1 MLLVAFQIKETNV
14 NRNYQLGASDPMNA
28 QSYKTQRP
36 DEPEDLWQPLY
47 DRVNI
52 AVTVPGQLS
61 FFSTPKGQSVTLIS
75 NTTAST
81 IVKSY
86 RDTNIENAGVVPTK
100 LYKFVGIS
108 IAFVHATRNA
118 ATNPTDR
125 TLIQD
130 GGYMQFRIVDKD
142 ILYLP
147 LIAIPV
153 LNPIQAMTTN
163 AGIAADGGGG
173 VGVAMY
179 KFPVPITLNPYENF
193 SLTANFTTTNTLAIT
208 TTLDMYVILH
218 SFMRR
223 PT

>member
-1 MLLVAFQIKETNV
+1 MAG
-14 NRNYQLGASDPMNA
+14 RPMYQLGSPDPINA
-28 QSYKTQRP
+28 QSFKTQRP
-36 DEPEDLWQPLY
+36 NDPEDLWQPLY
-47 DRVNI
+47 DRANVATTI
-52 AVTVPGQLS
+52 PGQVS
-61 FFSTPKGQSVTLIS
+61 FFSTPKGQTATLIAG
-75 NTTAST
+75 TAT
-81 IVKSY
+81 ATVVKSY

-100 LYKFVGIS
+100 LYQFIGIS
-108 IAFVHATRNA
+108 LAFVHATRNA

-125 TLIQD
+125 TMVQD
-130 GGYMQFRIVDKD
+130 GGYLQFRIVDKD

-147 LIAIPV
+147 LIAVPV
-153 LNPIQAMTTN
+153 LNPISAMTTN

-193 SLTANFTTTNTLAIT
+193 SLSANFTTAATLTLAVAM
-208 TTLDMYVILH
+208 DMYVILH

>member
-1 MLLVAFQIKETNV
+1 M
-14 NRNYQLGASDPMNA
+14 NRMYNIGAPDPMNA

-47 DRVNI
+47 DRVNV
-52 AVTVPGQLS
+52 AVTIPGQLS
-61 FFSTPKGQSVTLIS
+61 FFSTPKGQSATLIAG
-75 NTTAST
+75 TAT
-81 IVKSY
+81 ATVVKSY
-86 RDTNIENAGVVPTK
+86 RDTNIESAGVVPTK
-100 LYKFVGIS
+100 LYKFIGIS
-108 IAFVHATRNA
+108 LAFVHVTRNA
-118 ATNPTDR
+118 AGNPADR

-130 GGYMQFRIVDKD
+130 GGYLQFRIVDKD

-153 LNPIQAMTTN
+153 LNPITAMTTN
-163 AGIAADGGGG
+163 AGISADGGGG
-173 VGVAMY
+173 SGVAMY

-193 SLTANFTTTNTLAIT
+193 SLTANFTTAASLVLANTI
-208 TTLDMYVILH
+208 DMYVVLH